1 MSNLLSAASRAI
13 ASCRGDHLVASFFS
27 ADEHARWFAESW
39 YLIAV
44 GKAAG
49 AMAAGALCLGHKTLV
64 CGLVVSKT
72 DAHDWV
78 NDNKVSCYQ
87 AGHPVPNEAS
97 FVAGNALLQFVTD
110 LPAHAKV
117 LFLLSG
123 GASALVEVL
132 SDSMDADAWQGL
144 TREWLASG
152 WDIARINQERK
163 RLSHIKGGRL
173 LSQFPESCT
182 ILQLVISDVQGD
194 DVATIGSG
202 LLAGHSEQRKMTS
215 IILANNQKLLSELAK
230 GLPNA
235 KMMPQFVCC
244 SVEDLA
250 QEIVSASPQ
259 SGCTIWGG
267 EPVVV
272 LPQHV
277 GRGGRM
283 QHLAL
288 WVAWLLRDYASPWQL
303 LAMGSDG
310 SDGATEDAG
319 ALVNQDSIQLSQQLG
334 WDIEHTLA
342 SFDAGSLL
350 EDIGALITTGDT
362 GSNVNDMII
371 LECH

>member
-1 MSNLLSAASRAI
+1 MSNLLKAASRAI
-13 ASCRGDHLVASFFS
+13 VSCRGDQLVASFFC
-27 ADEHARWFAESW
+27 AQQENWFDAPW

-49 AMAAGALCLGHKTLV
+49 AMAAGALQSGRKSLV
-64 CGLVVSKT
+64 SGLVVSKT
-72 DAHDWV
+72 DARIWI
-78 NDNKVSCYQ
+78 NDGRITCYEG
-87 AGHPVPNEAS
+87 GHPLPNVAS
-97 FVAGNALLQFVTD
+97 FAAGNALVQFVKT

-132 SDSMDADAWQGL
+132 SEDRDADALQAL

-163 RLSHIKGGRL
+163 RLSQIKGGRL
-173 LSQFPESCT
+173 LAQFPENAS

-194 DVATIGSG
+194 DMATIGSG
-202 LLAGHSEQRKMTS
+202 LLAGHPEKRQLTS
-215 IILANNQKLLSELAK
+215 VVLANNQTLLSVLAK
-230 GLPNA
+230 EQPSA
-235 KMMPQFVCC
+235 KMVPGFVTA

-250 QEIVSASPQ
+250 QEVVLTIMQ

-272 LPQHV
+272 LPNEV

-288 WVAWLLRDYASPWQL
+288 LVAWLLRDASFTWQL

-310 SDGATEDAG
+310 SDGETEDAG
-319 ALVNQDSIQLSQQLG
+319 ALVNQDSIQLALQLG
-334 WDIEHTLA
+334 WDIEKTLRT
-342 SFDAGSLL
+342 FDAGRLL
-350 EDIGALITTGDT
+350 EDIGALVTTGDT
-362 GSNVNDMII
+362 GSNVNDMMI
-371 LECH
+371 LCVG